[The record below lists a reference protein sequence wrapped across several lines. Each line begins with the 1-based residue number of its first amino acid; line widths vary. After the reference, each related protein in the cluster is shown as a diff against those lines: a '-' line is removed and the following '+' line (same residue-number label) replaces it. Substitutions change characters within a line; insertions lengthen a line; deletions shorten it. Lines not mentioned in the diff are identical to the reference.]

1 LQYCAR
7 QIAVQRF
14 ECDELTNGQTY
25 SVISRKT
32 ERTHAAVAHRVQY
45 VPVLRAADGLQRR
58 VLQRARRL
66 SGLVRL
72 LLSAMFAAARE
83 SAAIA
88 AYVRSLCYRMS
99 LGLRDIIDANLV
111 VR

>member
-1 LQYCAR
+1 M
-7 QIAVQRF
+7 
-14 ECDELTNGQTY
+14 
-25 SVISRKT
+25 
-32 ERTHAAVAHRVQY
+32 
-45 VPVLRAADGLQRR
+45 LRAADDLQRR

-83 SAAIA
+83 SAAIV
-88 AYVRSLCYRMS
+88 AYVRSLCCRMS
-99 LGLRDIIDANLV
+99 LGSRDIIDANFV